1 MTKNILPQIVYIFIN
16 IACLFCLFYY
26 PRTRDEFYYLFD
38 MAIPQRFEECF
49 NSYLHINPRIG
60 QWITNF
66 ISRSIFLKLMY
77 GLVTFN
83 SFFYMLYLLLFRKPP
98 SFKDSDSMRRVLLIV
113 FIFVVLIKFFGEMFF
128 YTPFGGNYT
137 FIMPFYLWYIYV
149 MMEYFVYDNNIL
161 KGKKSF
167 LFLILTFLLGIFTGM
182 GNEHIPPVLIS
193 FTFLGFLYK
202 VLKKKEWPSIEIT
215 VYYVSLIIGYML
227 LYFAPANAE
236 RYSKLEN
243 GNSIF
248 HLTQYIQQFKAVLMM
263 YRYYLP
269 ELSVATLISIFFF
282 LFYKK
287 LNIVRR
293 EKIRLLLFFAMGI
306 ITLPIVAYSPMIGLR
321 LIFFTNTLL
330 IICIGYL
337 LFSLLERVK
346 NKKTESILSSF
357 SSICLVLFFSA
368 GCFICYN
375 AHENAETVFNEID
388 LKSKKTDTVVL
399 EQGFDYFSDTFNHF
413 NMNRRFLLENG
424 SDYID
429 NDPLK
434 DTRPEIIIKT
444 KFHLKELSKKNEK

>member
-1 MTKNILPQIVYIFIN
+1 M
-16 IACLFCLFYY
+16 
-26 PRTRDEFYYLFD
+26 
-38 MAIPQRFEECF
+38 
-49 NSYLHINPRIG
+49 
-60 QWITNF
+60 
-66 ISRSIFLKLMY
+66 
-77 GLVTFN
+77 N
-83 SFFYMLYLLLFRKPP
+83 SFL
-98 SFKDSDSMRRVLLIV
+98 S
-113 FIFVVLIKFFGEMFF
+113 
-128 YTPFGGNYT
+128 N
-137 FIMPFYLWYIYV
+137 
-149 MMEYFVYDNNIL
+149 L
-161 KGKKSF
+161 K
-167 LFLILTFLLGIFTGM
+167 
-182 GNEHIPPVLIS
+182 E
-193 FTFLGFLYK
+193 
-202 VLKKKEWPSIEIT
+202 
-215 VYYVSLIIGYML
+215 
-227 LYFAPANAE
+227 
-236 RYSKLEN
+236 
-243 GNSIF
+243 
-248 HLTQYIQQFKAVLMM
+248 Q
-263 YRYYLP
+263 
-269 ELSVATLISIFFF
+269 FF